1 MNRTV
6 KIFGTPQEL
15 AETFASGIVDRIKRT
30 GKKKSLFTI
39 ALSGGNTPKLL
50 FKVLADKY
58 KESVDWSVV
67 NFFWVDERCVPPGNP
82 ESNYGM
88 TRQILFSNIIV
99 PENNIHRIRGEED
112 PDNEAKKYSEEIV
125 ANTKSKNMM
134 PIFDLIILGMGED
147 GHTASI
153 FPGKL
158 KLLNSNRF
166 YEATIH
172 PGSGQ
177 KRITMT
183 GKVIN
188 NASEVIFIV
197 TGTNK
202 ASVVGSIFNKDA
214 ESVNFPAAY
223 IAPAHGKLT
232 WLLDEKAG
240 EFIR

>member
-1 MNRTV
+1 LNRTV
-6 KIFGTPQEL
+6 KIYGTPQEL
-15 AETFASGIVDRIKRT
+15 AETFASDLVNRINRT

-50 FKVLADKY
+50 FKILADKY

-67 NFFWVDERCVPPGNP
+67 NFFWVDERCVPPGDT

-134 PIFDLIILGMGED
+134 PMFDLIILGMGED

-153 FPGKL
+153 FQGNL
-158 KLLNSNRF
+158 KLLNSSRV
-166 YEATIH
+166 YEATVH
-172 PGSGQ
+172 PVSGQ
-177 KRITMT
+177 KRITIT

-197 TGTNK
+197 TGSNK
-202 ASVVGSIFNKDA
+202 ASVVRSIFNKDA

-223 IAPAHGKLT
+223 IAPSHGKLT